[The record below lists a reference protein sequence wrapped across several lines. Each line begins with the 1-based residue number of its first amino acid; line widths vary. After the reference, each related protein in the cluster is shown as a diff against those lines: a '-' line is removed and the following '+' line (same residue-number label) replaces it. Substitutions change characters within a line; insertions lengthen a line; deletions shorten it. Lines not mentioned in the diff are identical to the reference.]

1 MPLRIFDLYMNK
13 YKVLAIAAI
22 QILMCAALTTNAQQ
36 KNNTVH
42 SNKEIPGYI
51 SEAIAK
57 SYSASVLMWEIDAE
71 SGNRMSA
78 QFSGVVVSKDGEI
91 LSAAHVVTPGKTYR
105 VMFPD
110 GRECTAKG
118 LGRISIPPTFM
129 LPDAAMLK
137 IVDKGPWPFAQMG
150 WSSSLRVNQPCI
162 SIAYPESPEQRK
174 PNIRFGH
181 ITLLKNKH
189 GFVQSSCVM
198 EPGDSGGPLFDLL
211 GRVIGIHSGIE
222 VPEDVNYEVPI
233 DTYRKYWNALSKPEN
248 YTALPADTD
257 AFVKDT
263 LIASIRSIPSI
274 KNLQVAFNK
283 LNAQVKANCI
293 KIKSTIDGKEQQI
306 SGTLLSLDG
315 LLLKSGFANKT
326 VLLSKNSM
334 MGENPLIILPGGETI
349 KARVI
354 ARNSIN
360 DLVLLLPAKTIGKG
374 IKLDLTER
382 DSITFNDLGIFL
394 ISPRPDSPGRTG
406 VIGSMWLSL
415 PKITSYGYIGATTA
429 LKDDKLVFTSVN
441 PGSAAEV
448 GGLNAGDQI
457 LTVDGNSAEDQLDF
471 VKALQKYRAGDTT
484 IITISRASKKYTKP
498 IILKYPPQKTFN
510 HPAELFPGGKSIRRD
525 GFDNVFIHDTKIQP
539 YECGGPVFNA
549 SGYFIGINI
558 ARLSRTSTVAVPV
571 STIKRFIATGLKA
584 NWKIDRTTKITY
596 SGKVI

>member
-1 MPLRIFDLYMNK
+1 MNK

-22 QILMCAALTTNAQQ
+22 QILVCAALITNAQQ
-36 KNNTVH
+36 KNNKVH

-51 SEAIAK
+51 SQAIAK

-78 QFSGVVVSKDGEI
+78 QFSGVVVSKEGEI
-91 LSAAHVVTPGKTYR
+91 LSAAHVVAPGKTYR

-110 GRECTAKG
+110 GKECTAKG

-129 LPDAAMLK
+129 LPDAAILK

-150 WSSSLRVNQPCI
+150 WSSSLSVNQPCI
-162 SIAYPESPEQRK
+162 SIAYPESQEQRK
-174 PNIRFGH
+174 PNIRFGR

-233 DTYRKYWNALSKPEN
+233 DTYRKYRSALSKPEN
-248 YTALPADTD
+248 YTVLPADTD
-257 AFVKDT
+257 AIVKDT
-263 LIASIRSIPSI
+263 LIASIRSIPAI
-274 KNLQVAFNK
+274 ENLQGEFNK

-293 KIKSTIDGKEQQI
+293 KIKSVVDGKEQQI

-315 LLLKSGFANKT
+315 LKLGSTFTGKT
-326 VLLSKNSM
+326 VLISKNSM
-334 MGENPLIILPGGETI
+334 VGENPTVILSGGETV

-354 ARNSIN
+354 ARSSTN
-360 DLVLLLPAKTIGKG
+360 DLAILLPAKTIGKG

-382 DSITFNDLGIFL
+382 DSITFNDLGKFL
-394 ISPRPDSPGRTG
+394 ISPRPDSVCRTG
-406 VIGSMWLSL
+406 IVGSMWLNL

-429 LKDDKLVFTSVN
+429 LKDDNLVFASIN
-441 PGSAAEV
+441 PGSAAEA
-448 GGLNAGDQI
+448 GGLKAGDQL
-457 LTVDGNSAEDQLDF
+457 LTVDGHRVEDQLDF
-471 VKALQKYRAGDTT
+471 IKALQKYRAGDTT
-484 IITISRASKKYTKP
+484 IITISRASKNYTKP

-510 HPAELFPGGKSIRRD
+510 HPAELFLGGKSIRRD
-525 GFDNVFIHDTKIQP
+525 GFEDVFIHDTKMQP
-539 YECGGPVFNA
+539 YECGGPLFDA
-549 SGYFIGINI
+549 EGRFMGINI
-558 ARLSRTSTVAVPV
+558 ARLSRTSTVAIPIR
-571 STIKRFIATGLKA
+571 TIKLFVTTGLK
-584 NWKIDRTTKITY
+584 NEQKY
-596 SGKVI
+596 M

>member
-1 MPLRIFDLYMNK
+1 MNK

-22 QILMCAALTTNAQQ
+22 QILVCAALITNAQQ
-36 KNNTVH
+36 KNNKVH

-51 SEAIAK
+51 SQAIAK

-78 QFSGVVVSKDGEI
+78 QFSGVVVSKEGEI
-91 LSAAHVVTPGKTYR
+91 LSAAHVVAPGKTYR

-150 WSSSLRVNQPCI
+150 WSSSLSVNQPCI

-222 VPEDVNYEVPI
+222 VPEDVNYEVPV
-233 DTYRKYWNALSKPEN
+233 DTYRKYRSALSKPEN

-263 LIASIRSIPSI
+263 LIASIRSIFAI
-274 KNLQVAFNK
+274 KDLQGEFNK

-293 KIKSTIDGKEQQI
+293 KIKSLVDGKEQQI

-315 LLLKSGFANKT
+315 LKLGSTFTGKT
-326 VLLSKNSM
+326 VLISKNSM
-334 MGENPLIILPGGETI
+334 VGENPTVILSGGETV

-354 ARNSIN
+354 ARSSTN
-360 DLVLLLPAKTIGKG
+360 DLAILLPAKTIGKG

-382 DSITFNDLGIFL
+382 DSITFNDLGKFL
-394 ISPRPDSPGRTG
+394 ISPRPDSVYRTG
-406 VIGSMWLSL
+406 IVGSMWLNL

-429 LKDDKLVFTSVN
+429 LKDDNLVFASIN
-441 PGSAAEV
+441 PGSAAEA
-448 GGLNAGDQI
+448 GGLKAGDQL
-457 LTVDGNSAEDQLDF
+457 LTVDGQKVEDQLDF
-471 VKALQKYRAGDTT
+471 IKALQKYRAGDTT
-484 IITISRASKKYTKP
+484 IITISRASKNCTKP

-525 GFDNVFIHDTKIQP
+525 GFEDVFIHDTKMQP
-539 YECGGPVFNA
+539 YECGGPLFDA
-549 SGYFIGINI
+549 EGRFMGINI
-558 ARLSRTSTVAVPV
+558 ARLSRTSTVAIPIQ
-571 STIKRFIATGLKA
+571 TIKLFVTAGLK
-584 NWKIDRTTKITY
+584 NEQKY
-596 SGKVI
+596 M

>member
-1 MPLRIFDLYMNK
+1 MNK
-13 YKVLAIAAI
+13 YKALAIAAI
-22 QILMCAALTTNAQQ
+22 QILVCAALITNAQQ
-36 KNNTVH
+36 KNNKVH

-51 SEAIAK
+51 SQAIAK

-78 QFSGVVVSKDGEI
+78 QFSGVVVSKEGEI
-91 LSAAHVVTPGKTYR
+91 LSAAHVVAPGKTYR

-150 WSSSLRVNQPCI
+150 WSSSLSVNQPCI

-174 PNIRFGH
+174 PNIRFGR

-222 VPEDVNYEVPI
+222 VPEDVNYEVPV
-233 DTYRKYWNALSKPEN
+233 DTYRKYRSALNKPEN
-248 YTALPADTD
+248 YTVLPADTD

-263 LIASIRSIPSI
+263 LIASIKSIPPV
-274 KNLQVAFNK
+274 KNLQVEFNK

-293 KIKSTIDGKEQQI
+293 KIKSVIDGKEEQI

-315 LLLKSGFANKT
+315 LKLKPAFTGKT

-334 MGENPLIILPGGETI
+334 VGESPAIILPGGEI
-349 KARVI
+349 VKARVL
-354 ARNSIN
+354 ARSTAN

-382 DSITFNDLGIFL
+382 DGITFNDLGQFL
-394 ISPRPDSPGRTG
+394 ISPRPDSVYRTG
-406 VIGSMWLSL
+406 VTGSMSVNL

-429 LKDDKLVFTSVN
+429 LKDDKLVFASVS
-441 PGSAAEV
+441 PGSAAEA
-448 GGLNAGDQI
+448 GGVKPEDRL
-457 LTVDGNSAEDQLDF
+457 LTVDGHNVEDQLDF
-471 VKALQKYRAGDTT
+471 IKALQKYRAGDTT
-484 IITISRASKKYTKP
+484 IITISRESKSYTKL

-539 YECGGPVFNA
+539 YECGGPVFKGN
-549 SGYFIGINI
+549 GHFMGINI
-558 ARLSRTSTVAVPV
+558 ARLSRTSSVAVPASTVRRFV
-571 STIKRFIATGLKA
+571 SAVMVAL
-584 NWKIDRTTKITY
+584 
-596 SGKVI
+596 SL